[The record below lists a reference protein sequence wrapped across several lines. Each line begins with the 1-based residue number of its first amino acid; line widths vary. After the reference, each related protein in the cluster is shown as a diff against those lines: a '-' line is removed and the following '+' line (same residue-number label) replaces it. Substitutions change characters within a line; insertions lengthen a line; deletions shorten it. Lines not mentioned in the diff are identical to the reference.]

1 MDPDGNPGKDPAL
14 KNEGVGL
21 IFCPHLIARH
31 HLSHKK
37 SKKGSCNWIYP
48 KNATLDI
55 PHT

>member
-21 IFCPHLIARH
+21 IFCPHLLARH

-55 PHT
+55 PPT